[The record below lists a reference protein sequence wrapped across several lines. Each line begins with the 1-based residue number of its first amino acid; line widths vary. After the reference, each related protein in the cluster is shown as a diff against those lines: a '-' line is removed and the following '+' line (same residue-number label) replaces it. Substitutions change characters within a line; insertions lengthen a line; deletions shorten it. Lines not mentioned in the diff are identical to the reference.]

1 MLQERIQRIYPSV
14 TLPTS
19 YSEEDRGFKRCCE
32 RRLVLASISSS
43 ESFKNDVNS
52 AWIKLADN
60 LDTYE
65 FQLLDHDGI
74 ATTYVPIP
82 APIPSEPNAYY
93 TTIEWRDVL
102 LSDGIGCYT
111 IKIIANIGGIEVDL
125 VWGEYELKP
134 YSIENALGTARIS
147 CKFGLQQ
154 QLEGINFA
162 DSQVR
167 DDLRFKGQIE
177 KGNPNMQI
185 DSLIYNNRR
194 IETVV
199 NENLQEWI
207 LRTDPYT
214 DEILRLFT
222 ELYLLSANEIFLSD
236 YNAHTSSYRIRDVEA
251 TVEESPEKTKSG
263 DTTRYQSLSCV
274 LSDRVKD
281 VRSMYGGQGVGSG
294 ANSPSTPA
302 PFCLASSYTVEY
314 AGGGGVI
321 TAGTIPS
328 GQSEAIVI
336 PDCPVTCADAT
347 VHNTDN
353 SYTASVPSGGDLEL
367 VNEVI
372 TITDE
377 NDNVLQTISFPVYE
391 NQTIELSSFCPAGS
405 DADVTN
411 FLTATAITDGT
422 ITTAITN
429 LVSDLKTNYF
439 WNRLYAIYPFVGG
452 TATTHKFNLKDSR
465 DLDEAFRIEFYG
477 SWTHNANGITGD
489 GSTTHVDTNLN
500 GQFNCTVYNECM
512 GVYTRDV
519 INNCLIGAASNPT
532 DQIIQL
538 GGTLYSSL
546 SGGNTNGAVT
556 ASNGLYTVNR
566 LNINN
571 CQTYIDGVEVLN
583 FTDPIASYG
592 NQNLN
597 YYLGARNN
605 GGGIDFRSTN
615 NIAFSFIGKGFTA
628 LEQVSL
634 YNIIQDFQTTLGRN
648 V

>member
-1 MLQERIQRIYPSV
+1 MLQERIKRIYPSV

-43 ESFKNDVNS
+43 ITFHNDVNS
-52 AWIKLADN
+52 AWIKLADVI
-60 LDTYE
+60 DTYE
-65 FQLLDHDGI
+65 FQLLDHNGNPTI
-74 ATTYVPIP
+74 YVPVP

-102 LSDGIGCYT
+102 LSDGVGCYT
-111 IKIIANIGGIEVDL
+111 IKIVANIGGIEVDL

-134 YSIENALGTARIS
+134 YTIDNANGTARIS

-167 DDLRFKGQIE
+167 DDLRFNGQIE

-236 YNAHTSSYRIRDVEA
+236 YNAHTSTYRIRDIEA

-263 DTTRYQSLSCV
+263 DTTRFQSLSCV

-321 TAGTIPS
+321 SAGTIPS

-336 PDCPVTCADAT
+336 PDCPITCADAT

-377 NDNVLQTISFPVYE
+377 NDNVIETISFPVYE
-391 NQTIELSSFCPAGS
+391 NQTIELSSFCPAGGS
-405 DADVTN
+405 FNDMKLLPRDLLTN
-411 FLTATAITDGT
+411 YGTGDQPTRGRETDFFTLNYTNEWGHAFRFCGTSGGYTDGT
-422 ITTAITN
+422 SYFDVSGVATTKALAFPNDIICDFTSRNETEILTYYTGDSTTYRGYTTALPLHVSSTFGGLTAWYLWNDVEMRNVMSLGSYNSLSHWMAYKPFEFTDRYYLTSTRAGIEVFRNDFQAMAYGQSTN
-429 LVSDLKTNYF
+429 LTNA
-439 WNRLYAIYPFVGG
+439 LLQVFV
-452 TATTHKFNLKDSR
+452 R
-465 DLDEAFRIEFYG
+465 Y
-477 SWTHNANGITGD
+477 
-489 GSTTHVDTNLN
+489 
-500 GQFNCTVYNECM
+500 
-512 GVYTRDV
+512 
-519 INNCLIGAASNPT
+519 
-532 DQIIQL
+532 
-538 GGTLYSSL
+538 
-546 SGGNTNGAVT
+546 
-556 ASNGLYTVNR
+556 
-566 LNINN
+566 
-571 CQTYIDGVEVLN
+571 
-583 FTDPIASYG
+583 
-592 NQNLN
+592 
-597 YYLGARNN
+597 
-605 GGGIDFRSTN
+605 
-615 NIAFSFIGKGFTA
+615 
-628 LEQVSL
+628 
-634 YNIIQDFQTTLGRN
+634 TTLTELGL
-648 V
+648 

>member
-1 MLQERIQRIYPSV
+1 MLQERIKKTYPSV
-14 TLPTS
+14 TLPIS

-43 ESFKNDVNS
+43 EKFKNDVNS
-52 AWIKLADN
+52 AWIKLADVI
-60 LDTYE
+60 DTYE
-65 FQLLDHDGI
+65 FQLVDHDGNPTI
-74 ATTYVPIP
+74 YVPVP
-82 APIPSEPNAYY
+82 APIPNEPNAYY

-111 IKIIANIGGIEVDL
+111 IKIVANIGGIVVDL

-134 YSIENALGTARIS
+134 YTIENANGTARIS

-167 DDLRFKGQIE
+167 DDLRFNGQIE

-236 YNAHTSSYRIRDVEA
+236 YNAHTSTYRIRDIEA

-263 DTTRYQSLSCV
+263 DTTRFQSLSCT

-302 PFCLASSYTVEY
+302 PFCLASSYTVAY
-314 AGGGGVI
+314 AGGGVI
-321 TAGTIPS
+321 SAGTIPS
-328 GQSEAIVI
+328 GQSEAIII
-336 PDCPVTCADAT
+336 PDCP
-347 VHNTDN
+347 
-353 SYTASVPSGGDLEL
+353 SGGDADLTLNTGAFLTVASGSTTDISL
-367 VNEVI
+367 VDQSDVDIVPISVI
-372 TITDE
+372 
-377 NDNVLQTISFPVYE
+377 
-391 NQTIELSSFCPAGS
+391 GS
-405 DADVTN
+405 VIKVNIPTGGVDLDIVN
-411 FLTATAITDGT
+411 FLTATGITDTT
-422 ITTAITN
+422 IESAITN
-429 LVSDLKTNYF
+429 LVTDLKSNYF
-439 WNRLYAIYPFVGG
+439 WNRLYTIYPFVGG
-452 TATTHKFNLKDSR
+452 TASTHKFNLKDPR
-465 DLDEAFRIEFYG
+465 DLDEAFRIDFNG

-489 GSTTHVDTNLN
+489 GTTSHADTNLN
-500 GQFNCTVYNECM
+500 GQFNCTVYNECI
-512 GVYTRDV
+512 GVYTRDT
-519 INNCLIGAASNPT
+519 ISNCLIGLASSPT

-546 SGGNTNGAVT
+546 SGGNANGAVT
-556 ASNGLYTVNR
+556 ATNGLYTVNR
-566 LNINN
+566 LNTTG
-571 CQTYIDGVEVLN
+571 CQTYVNGGVVLSV
-583 FTDPIASYG
+583 TDAIVGYG
-592 NQNLN
+592 NFNLN
-597 YYLGARNN
+597 YYIGARNN
-605 GGGIDFRSTN
+605 GGGVDFRSSN

-628 LEQVSL
+628 LEQATLST
-634 YNIIQDFQTTLGRN
+634 IIQDFQTELGR
-648 V
+648 

>member
-1 MLQERIQRIYPSV
+1 MLQERIKRIYPSV

-43 ESFKNDVNS
+43 ITFHNDVNS
-52 AWIKLADN
+52 AWIKLADV

-65 FQLLDHDGI
+65 FQLLDHDGNPTI
-74 ATTYVPIP
+74 YVPVP

-102 LSDGIGCYT
+102 LSDGVGCYT
-111 IKIIANIGGIEVDL
+111 IKIVANIGGIEVDL

-134 YSIENALGTARIS
+134 YTIDNANGTARIS

-167 DDLRFKGQIE
+167 DDLRFNGQIE

-236 YNAHTSSYRIRDVEA
+236 YNAHTSTYRIRDIEA

-263 DTTRYQSLSCV
+263 DTTRFQSLSCV

-321 TAGTIPS
+321 SAGTIPS

-336 PDCPVTCADAT
+336 PDCPVICADAT

-391 NQTIELSSFCPAGS
+391 NQTIELSSFCPAGA
-405 DADVTN
+405 DANVTN

-429 LVSDLKTNYF
+429 LVSDLKTSYL
-439 WNRLYAIYPFVGG
+439 WNRFLAIYPLVGG
-452 TATTHKFNLKDSR
+452 TASTHKYNLLDPR
-465 DLDEAFRIEFYG
+465 DLDVSFRTVFNG
-477 SWTHNANGITGD
+477 SWTHSSLGAVGD
-489 GSTTHVDTNLN
+489 GSTAYADTNLN
-500 GQFNCTVYNECM
+500 SIFNCTVFNEAI
-512 GVYTRDV
+512 GGYVQD
-519 INNCLIGAASNPT
+519 NLSGCLIGATSNPT
-532 DQIIQL
+532 DQILQL
-538 GGTLYSSL
+538 GGTLYASL
-546 SGGNTNGAVT
+546 SGGNGSTTLPADK
-556 ASNGLYTVNR
+556 GLYLVNR
-566 LNINN
+566 VDQTNSKAYIN
-571 CQTYIDGVEVLN
+571 GVEV
-583 FTDPIASYG
+583 FDFVSGITGFG
-592 NQNLN
+592 NKDLN
-597 YYLGARNN
+597 YYFGARND
-605 GGGIDFRSTN
+605 GGTASFYSTN
-615 NIAFSFIGKGFTA
+615 TFSFVFVSRGFTV
-628 LEQVSL
+628 LEL
-634 YNIIQDFQTTLGRN
+634 GTLNTIIQDFQTTLGRN

>member
-1 MLQERIQRIYPSV
+1 MLQERIKRIYPSV

-43 ESFKNDVNS
+43 ITFHNDVNS
-52 AWIKLADN
+52 AWIKLADV

-65 FQLLDHDGI
+65 FQLLDHDGNPTI
-74 ATTYVPIP
+74 YVPVP

-102 LSDGIGCYT
+102 LSDGVGCYT
-111 IKIIANIGGIEVDL
+111 IKIVANIGGIEVDL

-134 YSIENALGTARIS
+134 YTIDNANGTARIS

-167 DDLRFKGQIE
+167 DDLRFNGQIE

-236 YNAHTSSYRIRDVEA
+236 YNAHTSTYRIRDIEA

-263 DTTRYQSLSCV
+263 DTTRFQSLSCV

-321 TAGTIPS
+321 SAGTIPS

-336 PDCPVTCADAT
+336 PDCPVICADAT

-391 NQTIELSSFCPAGS
+391 NQTIELSSFCPAGA

-411 FLTATAITDGT
+411 FLTATVITDGT

-429 LVSDLKTNYF
+429 LVSDLKTSYL
-439 WNRLYAIYPFVGG
+439 WNRFLAIYPLVGG
-452 TATTHKFNLKDSR
+452 TASTHKYNLLDPR
-465 DLDEAFRIEFYG
+465 DLDVSFRTVFNG
-477 SWTHNANGITGD
+477 SWTHSSLGAVGD
-489 GSTTHVDTNLN
+489 GSTAYADTNLN
-500 GQFNCTVYNECM
+500 SLFNCTVFNETM
-512 GVYTRDV
+512 GGYVQD
-519 INNCLIGAASNPT
+519 NLSGCLIGSTSNPT
-532 DQIIQL
+532 DQILQL
-538 GGTLYSSL
+538 GGTLYASL
-546 SGGNTNGAVT
+546 SGGNGSTTFPADK
-556 ASNGLYTVNR
+556 GLYLVNR
-566 LNINN
+566 VDQTNSKAYIN
-571 CQTYIDGVEVLN
+571 GVEV
-583 FTDPIASYG
+583 FDFVSGITGFG
-592 NQNLN
+592 NKDLN
-597 YYLGARNN
+597 YYFGARND
-605 GGGIDFRSTN
+605 GGTASFYSTN
-615 NIAFSFIGKGFTA
+615 TFSFVFVSRGFTV
-628 LEQVSL
+628 LEL
-634 YNIIQDFQTTLGRN
+634 GTLNTIIQDFQTTLGRN

>member
-1 MLQERIQRIYPSV
+1 MLQERIKRIYPSV

-43 ESFKNDVNS
+43 ITFHNDVNS
-52 AWIKLADN
+52 AWIKLADV

-65 FQLLDHDGI
+65 FQLLDHDGNPTI
-74 ATTYVPIP
+74 YVPVP

-102 LSDGIGCYT
+102 LSDGVGCYT
-111 IKIIANIGGIEVDL
+111 IKIVANIGGIEVDL

-134 YSIENALGTARIS
+134 YTIDNANGTARIS

-167 DDLRFKGQIE
+167 DDLRFNGQIE

-236 YNAHTSSYRIRDVEA
+236 YNAHTSTYRIRDIEA

-263 DTTRYQSLSCV
+263 DTTRFQSLSCV

-321 TAGTIPS
+321 SAGTIPS

-347 VHNTDN
+347 VTLNTG
-353 SYTASVPSGGDLEL
+353 A
-367 VNEVI
+367 
-372 TITDE
+372 
-377 NDNVLQTISFPVYE
+377 
-391 NQTIELSSFCPAGS
+391 
-405 DADVTN
+405 
-411 FLTATAITDGT
+411 FLTVASGSTTDVSLVDQDDIDIVPISVVGSVIKVNIPISTGSFTDMKLLPRDLLTNYGTGDQPTRGRANDFFTLNYTNEWGHAFRFVGQTGGYTDGT
-422 ITTAITN
+422 TYFDVSGVATTKALAFPNSIIYDFTSRNETEILSYYIGDSTAYRSYNTALPLHVSSTFGGLTAWYLWNDVEMRNVMSLGSYDSLVHWMNYPPFDFVNRYFLTSTRRLTAI
-429 LVSDLKTNYF
+429 
-439 WNRLYAIYPFVGG
+439 
-452 TATTHKFNLKDSR
+452 
-465 DLDEAFRIEFYG
+465 
-477 SWTHNANGITGD
+477 
-489 GSTTHVDTNLN
+489 
-500 GQFNCTVYNECM
+500 
-512 GVYTRDV
+512 
-519 INNCLIGAASNPT
+519 
-532 DQIIQL
+532 
-538 GGTLYSSL
+538 
-546 SGGNTNGAVT
+546 
-556 ASNGLYTVNR
+556 
-566 LNINN
+566 
-571 CQTYIDGVEVLN
+571 
-583 FTDPIASYG
+583 
-592 NQNLN
+592 
-597 YYLGARNN
+597 AR
-605 GGGIDFRSTN
+605 S
-615 NIAFSFIGKGFTA
+615 
-628 LEQVSL
+628 
-634 YNIIQDFQTTLGRN
+634 DFQSMAYVASTSLTNALLQVYVRYTTLTEMGL
-648 V
+648 